1 MGRRQPLEPAEI
13 AATVAALGRQV
24 GLDPRGAELIK
35 FTNNAVLRLPHAGV
49 VLRIAGSAV
58 IGARVAQVVF
68 AAQLF
73 TRYEVATVRLWP
85 GSRSPMIVREHEITI
100 WDDIPT
106 LRPPDADDLAGLLR
120 AVHAVPVESAEVRA
134 WDPITGIRQR
144 LETAADLGPDVLGFL
159 EAECVA
165 VAAELLELDTV
176 EPLLP
181 RGLVHGDAF
190 LGNVIVGPNGPVLC
204 DFDSTSWG
212 PREWDLTPVAVGARR
227 FERGAERQRRMVI
240 GYGVDVTEWKGFRAL
255 RRLRELQLVT
265 SVLPVLGA
273 NPALRPQWRL
283 RLDSLRR
290 RDTEAQWTPYAVG
303 PRPG

>member
-24 GLDPRGAELIK
+24 GLDARGAELIK

-58 IGARVAQVVF
+58 IGARATQVVLT
-68 AAQLF
+68 AQLLS
-73 TRYEVATVRLWP
+73 RHQVSSVRLWP
-85 GSRSPMIVREHEITI
+85 GTGYPLIVRGHEITI
-100 WDDIPT
+100 WDDVPA
-106 LRPPDADDLAGLLR
+106 LRPPVAEDLAGLLR
-120 AVHAVPVESAEVRA
+120 AVHAVPVQPEEVRG
-134 WDPITGIRQR
+134 WDPVTGIQQR
-144 LETAADLGPDVLGFL
+144 IQAAAGLARDVLDFL
-159 EAECVA
+159 RAECVA
-165 VAAELLELDTV
+165 VAAELLELDGV

-190 LGNVIVGPNGPVLC
+190 LGNVIVGPEGPVLC
-204 DFDSTSWG
+204 DFDSTGWG

-227 FERGAERQRRMVI
+227 FASGAELQRRMAL

-273 NPALRPQWRL
+273 NPALAPQWRL

-290 RDTEAQWTPYAVG
+290 RDTEARWTTYAEALG
-303 PRPG
+303 PG